1 MKKITPLLCAALCS
15 VLFFAQ
21 TSQAAKLALVLGNDK
36 YRNVAELKN
45 AGADAKSMSTALERV
60 GYQVNFKKDLDE
72 KAMKAALRD
81 FKEKVSGGDE
91 VVIFYSGHGMQ
102 LAGSNYLLPVDIK
115 GENEGQVKDEAI
127 PLQRILED
135 MQEQKAKFTLAVI
148 DACRDNPFKTQ
159 GRAIGGKG
167 LAPTTA
173 ASGQMVIY
181 SAGSNQQA
189 LDRLPSDNAQQTN
202 GVFTRVFLEEMR
214 TPGMPI
220 DRVLKNV
227 REKVVNL
234 AKSVQHEQTPALYDQ
249 AVGEFYFY
257 SATVGGG
264 VVLPTQQAAPA
275 GADREV
281 VFWESL
287 KESPDAAGYELYLE
301 KYPS

>member
-1 MKKITPLLCAALCS
+1 MTKITPLLCAALCS

-159 GRAIGGKG
+159 GRAIGGKRPDG
-167 LAPTTA
+167 DLFGRQQPAGPRSPAERQRTA
-173 ASGQMVIY
+173 DERGVHPCFFGGDEDTGHADRPGIEEREGEGGEPCQVG
-181 SAGSNQQA
+181 AARADPCPLRPGS
-189 LDRLPSDNAQQTN
+189 R
-202 GVFTRVFLEEMR
+202 
-214 TPGMPI
+214 
-220 DRVLKNV
+220 RVLFLFGNS
-227 REKVVNL
+227 RRGCR
-234 AKSVQHEQTPALYDQ
+234 AAYPAGR
-249 AVGEFYFY
+249 ASRSG
-257 SATVGGG
+257 SGGG
-264 VVLPTQQAAPA
+264 FLGKPEGKP
-275 GADREV
+275 
-281 VFWESL
+281 
-287 KESPDAAGYELYLE
+287 
-301 KYPS
+301 